1 MQARLLFHPIQRR
14 RFHRVSPNISKL
26 SFFYFM
32 TMSPADKIAIIG
44 HNGWAAQA
52 IVKSLAAQAFTT
64 PLRVLAR
71 DASSI
76 TSLPD
81 NVEVARYSWDREE
94 SIASALYGIDIL
106 LQV

>member
-1 MQARLLFHPIQRR
+1 
-14 RFHRVSPNISKL
+14 
-26 SFFYFM
+26 
-32 TMSPADKIAIIG
+32 MSPSDKIAIIG

-52 IVKSLAAQAFTT
+52 IVKSLATQAFTA

-76 TSLPD
+76 ASLPD

-94 SIASALYGIDIL
+94 SIASALYGIDIV